1 MLLTF
6 FQGDYLHMGN
16 KSDTTANHLN
26 EKPGFHVWWR
36 LLRPHTL
43 TASFIPVFVGTML
56 AVLDGSFRPFV
67 FIAMLI
73 AAMLIQSATNMF
85 NEYYDFA
92 RGLDNEN
99 SVGIGGT
106 IVRDGIKPI
115 VVKRLAFAFFGAAL
129 LLGVYI
135 CMASNWWI
143 AVIGL
148 GCMAIGFL
156 YTGGPLPIAYTPFG
170 EIFSGLLMGTVI
182 IGISYYIQT
191 LTITWQVGVISI
203 PIAIFIGCILLSNNI
218 RDLEG
223 DKENGR
229 KTVAI
234 LIGRNKAIILLSTLM
249 LASYALTAAFIIA
262 GLLPIYSIISLL
274 SIPKAREA
282 ITTFQANTT
291 NVGMIPAMA
300 ATAKT
305 NTFYGGLIGISLLLQ
320 ILFPLTL

>member
-1 MLLTF
+1 MLLNF
-6 FQGDYLHMGN
+6 YQGDFLHMEN
-16 KSDTTANHLN
+16 KTEKTANHLN
-26 EKPGFHVWWR
+26 ERPGFHVWWR

-56 AVLDGSFRPFV
+56 AILDNSFRPLL

-73 AAMLIQSATNMF
+73 AAMIIQAATNMF
-85 NEYYDFA
+85 NEYYDYV

-106 IVRDGIKPI
+106 IVRDGVKPNVIK
-115 VVKRLAFAFFGAAL
+115 KLAFILYGIAAL
-129 LLGVYI
+129 LGIYI
-135 CMASNWWI
+135 CFASNWWI

-148 GCMAIGFL
+148 VCMLIGYL
-156 YTGGPLPIAYTPFG
+156 YTGGPIPIAYTPFG
-170 EIFSGLLMGTVI
+170 ELFSGFLMGTVI
-182 IGISYYIQT
+182 IAISYYIQT
-191 LTITWQVGVISI
+191 LTITWQVLVISI
-203 PIAIFIGCILLSNNI
+203 PIAIFIGCILLANNI
-218 RDLEG
+218 RDLDG

-229 KTVAI
+229 KTIAI
-234 LIGRNKAIILLSTLM
+234 LLGHNKAIILLSSLM
-249 LASYALTAAFIIA
+249 LTSYALTAAFIIG

-282 ITTFQANTT
+282 VRTFQENTT
-291 NVGMIPAMA
+291 NVGMIPAMI

>member
-1 MLLTF
+1 ME
-6 FQGDYLHMGN
+6 N
-16 KSDTTANHLN
+16 KTEKTANHLN
-26 EKPGFHVWWR
+26 ERPGFHVWWR

-56 AVLDGSFRPFV
+56 AILDNSFRPLL

-73 AAMLIQSATNMF
+73 AAMIIQAATNMF
-85 NEYYDFA
+85 NEYYDYV

-106 IVRDGIKPI
+106 IVRDGVKPNVIK
-115 VVKRLAFAFFGAAL
+115 KLAFILYGIAAL
-129 LLGVYI
+129 LGIYI
-135 CMASNWWI
+135 CFASNWWI

-148 GCMAIGFL
+148 VCMLIGYL
-156 YTGGPLPIAYTPFG
+156 YTGGPIPIAYTPFG
-170 EIFSGLLMGTVI
+170 ELFSGFLMGTVI
-182 IGISYYIQT
+182 IAISYYIQT
-191 LTITWQVGVISI
+191 LTITWQVLVISI
-203 PIAIFIGCILLSNNI
+203 PIAIFIGCILLANNI
-218 RDLEG
+218 RDLDG

-229 KTVAI
+229 KTIAI
-234 LIGRNKAIILLSTLM
+234 LLGHNKAIILLSSLM
-249 LASYALTAAFIIA
+249 LTSYALTAAFIIG

-282 ITTFQANTT
+282 VRTFQENTT
-291 NVGMIPAMA
+291 NVGMIPAMI

>member
-1 MLLTF
+1 
-6 FQGDYLHMGN
+6 MGN
-16 KSDTTANHLN
+16 KSHTNANHLN

-56 AVLDGSFRPFV
+56 AVLDGSFRPLV

-85 NEYYDFA
+85 NEYYDFI
-92 RGLDNEN
+92 RGLDNED

-106 IVRDGIKPI
+106 IVRDGIKPN
-115 VVKRLAFAFFGAAL
+115 VVKRLAFSFLGVAA

-135 CMASNWWI
+135 CLISNWWI

-148 GCMAIGFL
+148 ACMLIGYL
-156 YTGGPLPIAYTPFG
+156 YTGGPVPIAYTPLG
-170 EIFSGLLMGTVI
+170 EVVSGLLMGTVI

-191 LTITWQVGVISI
+191 FAISWQILVISI
-203 PIAIFIGCILLSNNI
+203 PIAIFIGCIMLSNNI

-229 KTVAI
+229 KTIAI
-234 LIGRNKAIILLSTLM
+234 LIGRNKAIFLLSSLM
-249 LASYALTAAFIIA
+249 LTSYALTAAFIIA

-274 SIPKAREA
+274 SITKAREA
-282 ITTFQANTT
+282 IKTFQANTT
-291 NVGMIPAMA
+291 NVGMIPAMV

-305 NTFYGGLIGISLLLQ
+305 NTFYGGLIGLSLLLQ
-320 ILFPLTL
+320 ILFPLPL